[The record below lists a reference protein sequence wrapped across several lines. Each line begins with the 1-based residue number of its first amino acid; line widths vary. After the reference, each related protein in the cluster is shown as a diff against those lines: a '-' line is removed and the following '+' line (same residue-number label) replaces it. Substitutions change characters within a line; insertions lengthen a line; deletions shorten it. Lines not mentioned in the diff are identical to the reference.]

1 MVYTSHR
8 TAFISRIQRD
18 GRSQIN
24 ISSQKNMTLT
34 PSFSYLRYRT
44 QSRTSERKSDRGFL
58 ILGEAIKVNQNG
70 VPFTHSFYSLY
81 SFAIIIKAVFLA
93 PQFIASNPFLELR
106 RGMETTHF

>member
-24 ISSQKNMTLT
+24 ISSQYLTLT
-34 PSFSYLRYRT
+34 PSFSYLHYRA

-93 PQFIASNPFLELR
+93 PQFIASNPYLELR